1 MATELY
7 DLTVPVFVRALGN
20 LAAILE
26 KGAAFAAEKGIDPD
40 VLLQARLFEDMA
52 PLTAQIQRA
61 SDTAKG
67 AVVRLGGVPNESF
80 EDIESSFPE
89 LQARIARTIAF
100 IQAVPREAID
110 GREQAEILIKTPG
123 GDFPF
128 IGETY
133 VLNFVLPNLFFHVT
147 TAYALLR
154 HHGVPIGKRDYL
166 GG

>member
-128 IGETY
+128 IGATY